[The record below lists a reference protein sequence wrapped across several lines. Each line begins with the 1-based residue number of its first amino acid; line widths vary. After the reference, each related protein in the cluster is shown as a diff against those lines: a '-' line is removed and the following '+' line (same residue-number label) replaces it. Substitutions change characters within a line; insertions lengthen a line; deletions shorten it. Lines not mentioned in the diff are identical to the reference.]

1 MMTSS
6 AAEAGLRRAEWQA
19 VIFGPRPTRR
29 ELLSLS
35 PTWPTRAVRLRVH
48 RNHAFEPVV
57 SVLTPY
63 LAFAGLAADVA
74 YSDYDDS
81 LTFATSGDA
90 DVEIVWLD
98 FGRYAAMSGDEL
110 AAWVVGRLA
119 ALRAL
124 SPAPIL
130 LPDAADDTDVA
141 RAFNAEVR
149 ERAAA
154 VPGVYVCDQAA
165 IRAELGAAYFD
176 DRAAT
181 AVGTRLSNAACVR
194 TARAVGAS
202 WVPGALLPRLK
213 ALVLDLDNTLYE
225 GVLGEDGPDGVRL
238 TPAHAAL
245 QRRAVEL
252 GEQGI
257 FLAVCSRNERVDVE
271 ALFAARPDFPLRPE
285 HLSVMEISWAP
296 KSTALQ
302 RIADALR
309 IGTDALLFVDDNP
322 GELAAVA
329 TELPAVKTL
338 FAGPRAED
346 ALAALAWYPGLHRW
360 RVDEADALRARD
372 LAAAKARA
380 ETAAQA
386 TDPDAYLR
394 SLGARL
400 EFARDVRG
408 ELDRLASL
416 SAKTNQF
423 NLSLRRLSPSDVDR
437 FMSAPDH
444 GVVSIRLR
452 DRLSDSGIIGAVF
465 TRRDGDAL
473 HVEEL
478 CISCRALGRDLED
491 VMVGA
496 AVQAATADAEA
507 PRAVVF
513 HPVEGPRNRPAL
525 DWLAR
530 FAEGA
535 APDDAGRVTVAWE
548 AETFGRLAARAPVTL
563 EGVEGAAA
571 ATGEGR

>member
-1 MMTSS
+1 MTTSS

-19 VIFGPRPTRR
+19 VLFGPRPTRR

-165 IRAELGAAYFD
+165 VRAELGAAYFD

-252 GEQGI
+252 REQESSSPSARATSGWTSRR
-257 FLAVCSRNERVDVE
+257 CSPRAPTSRC
-271 ALFAARPDFPLRPE
+271 ARAPVGDGDQLGAQE
-285 HLSVMEISWAP
+285 H
-296 KSTALQ
+296 ALQ

-329 TELPAVKTL
+329 TELPAVKTPL
-338 FAGPRAED
+338 RGPRAED

-380 ETAAQA
+380 ETPRRTA
-386 TDPDAYLR
+386 DPDAYLR
-394 SLGARL
+394 SLGAGSSSR
-400 EFARDVRG
+400 ATCVG
-408 ELDRLASL
+408 SWTGCASL
-416 SAKTNQF
+416 SAKTT
-423 NLSLRRLSPSDVDR
+423 SSTCRCGAVASDVDR
-437 FMSAPDH
+437 FMSAPRPRRGEH
-444 GVVSIRLR
+444 RPPR
-452 DRLSDSGIIGAVF
+452 PLSD
-465 TRRDGDAL
+465 RRDHRGVSSRAATAMR
-473 HVEEL
+473 
-478 CISCRALGRDLED
+478 CTSRSCASAAAHWAVTSRTSWS
-491 VMVGA
+491 A
-496 AVQAATADAEA
+496 AVQAATADAEC

-513 HPVEGPRNRPAL
+513 HPVEGPATVGARL
-525 DWLAR
+525 LAR
-530 FAEGA
+530 FAE
-535 APDDAGRVTVAWE
+535 APRPTTPPRDGRVR
-548 AETFGRLAARAPVTL
+548 GRDVRCGWPRAAPVTL